1 MSAQPMSRVGTA
13 RAILAGPVK
22 ASPSARQGY
31 LRLVPQRR
39 SSAPRTPFVAVVVA
53 LLVVGLLGLL
63 LLNTVLAQDAFR
75 LHVLQTQ
82 GSVLANQELDLQRQV
97 EGLRAPAGLA
107 SRARGLGLVQGG
119 PPAFLR
125 LSDGAILG
133 QPVAAVAPSVP
144 VPPRAAATTPIP
156 TAVTAGK
163 APATAAKPSA
173 TKGPAGDLAARPAAT
188 KAPQGPTTS
197 TSPHRGP
204 APAGPG
210 GTH

>member
-107 SRARGLGLVQGG
+107 SRARALGLVQGG

-144 VPPRAAATTPIP
+144 VPPRAATTPIP

-163 APATAAKPSA
+163 APATATKPGA
-173 TKGPAGDLAARPAAT
+173 TKGPAGQLAARPAAT

-197 TSPHRGP
+197 TAPHRGP

>member
-107 SRARGLGLVQGG
+107 SRARALGLVQGG

-133 QPVAAVAPSVP
+133 QPVAGVAPSVP
-144 VPPRAAATTPIP
+144 VTPRAATTPIP

-173 TKGPAGDLAARPAAT
+173 AKGPPGDLAARPAAT

>member
-1 MSAQPMSRVGTA
+1 MSRVGTA

-163 APATAAKPSA
+163 VPATATKPGA
-173 TKGPAGDLAARPAAT
+173 TKGPAGQLAARPAAA

-197 TSPHRGP
+197 TAPHRGP